1 MPPQFTTERLRLR
14 PWQPEDL
21 DTILAIYSQWEVA
34 RYLGR
39 TPRAMTGPADAEAA
53 LARWTA
59 LSDGRLGVWAIVPI
73 APAEQGAAV
82 GSLLLKELPLS
93 AGGGPSGDIEIG
105 WHLRP
110 EVWGRGYATEAAG
123 RVLDHAWTLGLDR
136 VLAVTYPENAAS
148 QAVCRRLGMSPLG
161 LTDRYYD
168 LPCQLFRIA
177 RP

>member
-1 MPPQFTTERLRLR
+1 MGLEFSTERLHLR
-14 PWQPEDL
+14 PWRPDDV

-39 TPRAMTGPADAEAA
+39 TPKAMAGRADAEAA

-59 LSDGRLGVWAIVPI
+59 LGEGGLGVWAIVP
-73 APAEQGAAV
+73 AGQAEPV

-93 AGGGPSGDIEIG
+93 EEGGPSGDIEIG

-110 EVWGRGYATEAAG
+110 QAWGRGYATEAAT
-123 RVLDHAWTLGLDR
+123 RVLDHAWTLGLEE
-136 VLAVTYPENAAS
+136 VFAVTYPENTPS
-148 QAVCRRLGMSPLG
+148 QAVCLRIGMTPLG
-161 LTDRYYD
+161 LTERYYD
-168 LPCQLFRIA
+168 LPCQLFRSA

>member
-1 MPPQFTTERLRLR
+1 MGPEFSTERLHLR
-14 PWQPEDL
+14 PWRPDDV

-39 TPRAMTGPADAEAA
+39 TPKAMTGRADAEAA

-59 LSDGRLGVWAIVPI
+59 LSDGGLGVWAIVPTGQ
-73 APAEQGAAV
+73 AEPV

-93 AGGGPSGDIEIG
+93 DDAGPSGDIEIG

-110 EVWGRGYATEAAG
+110 QAWGRGYATEAAT
-123 RVLDHAWTLGLDR
+123 RVLDHAWTLGVDE
-136 VLAVTYPENAAS
+136 VFAVTYPENTPS
-148 QAVCRRLGMSPLG
+148 QAVCVRIGMTPLG
-161 LTDRYYD
+161 LTERYYD